1 LDQSFGGADANN
13 YFDNE
18 QCVFTSKYK
27 AGVHSNFGVTG
38 GTDPLNPAIA
48 NGVGTATAG
57 STVGTEV
64 NMFKDPVS
72 VFNQV
77 RAPILGIDTKNP
89 GVGPIIGMPY
99 WNVDMSIQKNFKIW
113 EKTEIQ
119 ASMIFANVFNHNV
132 LGDPG
137 LSIGN
142 PNGWGD
148 QYGQANVPRTMEFG
162 VRASF

>member
-1 LDQSFGGADANN
+1 
-13 YFDNE
+13 
-18 QCVFTSKYK
+18 V
-27 AGVHSNFGVTG
+27 AG
-38 GTDPLNPAIA
+38 
-48 NGVGTATAG
+48 GVGVATAG
-57 STVGTEV
+57 STAGSEV

-99 WNVDMSIQKNFKIW
+99 WNVDMSLQKNFKIW

-132 LGDPG
+132 LADSG
-137 LSIGN
+137 LAIN
-142 PNGWGD
+142 NANGWGD
-148 QYGQANVPRTMEFG
+148 QYSQANVPRTMEFG